1 MLNLFPASIYLFKVN
16 NKNTRK
22 QCKTCPKLTKKIP
35 ERNQSTGTHSWR
47 CSGVFLF
54 NFEHT
59 FSFFYCFL
67 CYLWTSFMSAMN
79 VSCNFC
85 YPSFLLWSIF
95 NRPADVQL
103 KRINPLCWAYHIIWV
118 ESHRDPNNTSK
129 IKILAK
135 AVLDVWLGSEYVFAI
150 EKLVVSR
157 FQYYFLQYQF
167 ELIWLKDY
175 SAIRTMFSAM
185 FSKKKKKS
193 C

>member
-1 MLNLFPASIYLFKVN
+1 MSKINKKDTRTKSIDRNTQLVDVALVCFFLTLNILS
-16 NKNTRK
+16 
-22 QCKTCPKLTKKIP
+22 
-35 ERNQSTGTHSWR
+35 
-47 CSGVFLF
+47 
-54 NFEHT
+54 
-59 FSFFYCFL
+59 SFFFCFL

-175 SAIRTMFSAM
+175 STIRTMFSAM
-185 FSKKKKKS
+185 FSKKKKS